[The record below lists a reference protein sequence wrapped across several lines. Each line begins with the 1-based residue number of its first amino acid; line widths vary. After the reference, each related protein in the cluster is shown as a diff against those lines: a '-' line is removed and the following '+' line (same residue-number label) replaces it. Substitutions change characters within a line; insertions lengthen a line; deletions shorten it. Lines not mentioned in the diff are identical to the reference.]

1 LHFLDA
7 RDAVSMHK
15 ACTEFRPDLIL
26 HLAALTDLEFCE
38 LHPKEAGAGCADT
51 ARIAAECAAKYG
63 ATIVYISTAG
73 VFDGKK
79 DDGPYSEDH
88 APNPIMVYGR
98 EKFRGEQHV
107 RDIAGRYFIVRAGWM
122 VGGGVRN
129 DHKFVRL
136 IIDQLQAGARIIHA
150 VNDRFGTPTYTHD
163 FAMNLFDLLEYNCF
177 G

>member
-1 LHFLDA
+1 
-7 RDAVSMHK
+7 
-15 ACTEFRPDLIL
+15 
-26 HLAALTDLEFCE
+26 
-38 LHPKEAGAGCADT
+38 
-51 ARIAAECAAKYG
+51 ECAAKYG

-177 G
+177 GTYHMVCRGRGSRFDVAKEIVRLSRFPDVEVHPVSSEF